1 MITFT
6 PARGAILMCDFDL
19 ACIAPEMRKKRRVV
33 VMSPRAMNGRHG
45 NKPGK
50 CVVVP
55 LSATKPTILRPSH
68 IQILKGTY
76 DTVTVDVWAICEAI
90 DHVSHTRLDRVAVGS
105 KFIAGQVSEEDMVR
119 IEAGIRY
126 ATGMPNP

>member
-19 ACIAPEMRKKRRVV
+19 ACVAPEMRKKRRVV
-33 VMSPRAMNGRHG
+33 VMSPRAMNGPHG
-45 NKPGK
+45 PKPGK

-55 LSATKPTILRPSH
+55 FSATTPTILRPSH
-68 IQILKGTY
+68 VQIPAGTY
-76 DTVTVDVWAICEAI
+76 DTITVDVWAICEAI
-90 DHVSHTRLDRVAVGS
+90 AHVSHTRLDRVAVGRNF
-105 KFIAGQVSEEDMVR
+105 KAGQVFEEDMAR

-126 ATGMPNP
+126 ATGMPDP